1 MKPRHHTDQRT
12 TNAEMTALTRSKT
25 LAATIASLAEV
36 GYAGTT
42 ISGIAERV
50 GLTRAALIYH
60 FESKNALMAAT
71 VDALYDH
78 IAERYRSADLSG
90 LSPIDQVLAVLD
102 IQYAHAFTS
111 NEIAMIELLL
121 AAQRDPELW
130 NVMSPVIEQRQNELQ
145 RAWKDLISTIPADP
159 ERLNLLRDISVSIS
173 RGMTISRIL
182 RTDMSTFDR
191 QHEELRAILKNEVR
205 GLPGANC

>member
-1 MKPRHHTDQRT
+1 
-12 TNAEMTALTRSKT
+12 MTALTRSKT

-205 GLPGANC
+205 GLPGANS

>member
-1 MKPRHHTDQRT
+1 
-12 TNAEMTALTRSKT
+12 MTALTRSKT

-60 FESKNALMAAT
+60 FESKNVLMAAT

-90 LSPIDQVLAVLD
+90 LSPLDQVLAVLD
-102 IQYAHAFTS
+102 IQYARAFTS

-145 RAWKDLISTIPADP
+145 RAWKDLISTIPADS
-159 ERLNLLRDISVSIS
+159 ERLNLLRDLSVSIS

-205 GLPGANC
+205 GLRGAKN

>member
-1 MKPRHHTDQRT
+1 
-12 TNAEMTALTRSKT
+12 MTALTRSKT

-90 LSPIDQVLAVLD
+90 LSPLDQVLAVLD
-102 IQYAHAFTS
+102 IQYARAFTS

-121 AAQRDPELW
+121 AAHRDPELW
-130 NVMSPVIEQRQNELQ
+130 NVMSPVIEQRQNEL
-145 RAWKDLISTIPADP
+145 RHAWKDLISTIPADP

-191 QHEELRAILKNEVR
+191 QHEELRAMLKNEVR
-205 GLPGANC
+205 GLPKANS